1 MEKVTEALVAAE
13 AKLFSEEDTVCQAE
27 DRLRVLRQEEAVGG
41 VQESPPATIP
51 ANFAQ
56 EFGAVAGISCRSCR
70 GRGTSCARSSQGEHR
85 KTPTR
90 KTNKSLSTP
99 SLELAHSSS
108 QVGFAAQGSG
118 RDLSTMM
125 ETLIDQ
131 AESAARS
138 GSLATLHKT
147 SRE

>member
-1 MEKVTEALVAAE
+1 MRDFVSELQRERDELRTELAG
-13 AKLFSEEDTVCQAE
+13 
-27 DRLRVLRQEEAVGG
+27 R
-41 VQESPPATIP
+41 
-51 ANFAQ
+51 AQ
-56 EFGAVAGISCRSCR
+56 ED
-70 GRGTSCARSSQGEHR
+70 AR
-85 KTPTR
+85 PR

-99 SLELAHSSS
+99 SLELVPVRS

-138 GSLATLHKT
+138 GSSATLMNL
-147 SRE
+147 S